1 MIVTLPLPSAF
12 STSLTGGLSKAL
24 RIFHLS
30 IPQTAGRSR
39 PTNPSVKITGK
50 FLVMTPFYPVETPKT
65 RLKLAFSLPF
75 FWPLTSLRAALSV
88 FLVYITV

>member
-24 RIFHLS
+24 RISHLS

-39 PTNPSVKITGK
+39 PTNPSVKITGI
-50 FLVMTPFYPVETPKT
+50 FRVMTPFYPLQTPKN

-75 FWPLTSLRAALSV
+75 PWSLPSLRAALSV
-88 FLVYITV
+88 VLVDITV